1 MTVQTLQGEAQ
12 AAIWGVLNPGGNL
25 DSTLATLGFQGLFDE
40 VAEDQAFDYMSFGP
54 TQELPDP
61 YLAKQRAYIVIL
73 QLDIWSRKPGFK
85 TAQAALARVNTLIDE
100 QPLTLATLKH
110 NGTWYNGSQQLRD
123 NDEFA
128 TRHIAAKYKIEA
140 QE

>member
-1 MTVQTLQGEAQ
+1 MTVQTLLGEAQ
-12 AAIWGVLNPGGNL
+12 AAVWGVLYPGGNL
-25 DSTLATLGFQGLFDE
+25 DSTLTALGFQGVFDE
-40 VAEDQAFDYMSFGP
+40 VEEDQAFDYISFGP

-61 YLAKQRAYIVIL
+61 YLAKQRAYVVIL

-85 TAQAALARVNTLIDE
+85 TAQQALARMNTLLDE

-110 NGTWYNGSQQLRD
+110 SGTWYAGAQELRD
-123 NDEFA
+123 NDEFE
-128 TRHIAAKYKIEA
+128 TRHIPVKYKIEA